1 MAKNCRNGVGAHL
14 TRKHTGGVIIL
25 IGMATRFT
33 HRHTH
38 AYDAR
43 PATQR
48 VVSSRAATATAGTP
62 AAGRKRMMSIEVL
75 RLLAIVCIAVFH
87 AFLQQYVQAIWMG
100 PHHPVSVAEPVSA
113 LASSRGAM
121 WIVAMI
127 MYCGAWGNHIFF
139 MISGFFLIPRMC
151 GAAGSSGY
159 WNTQLRATGRR
170 IAMILATVAFYLLL
184 VLVAGH
190 WAPSVSNDTQSASLV
205 YELEFVWLYL
215 AFVALAPAIAWVLN
229 RLGACR
235 SAVVAGAVLI
245 AVYALNAYVACT
257 WQAQYGQ
264 RTLLDWRKQM
274 SAVSYALSFGLAGLL
289 GWAVQHNSERRTE
302 DKRHGVR
309 HADRRPLWTI
319 RGFWLCGVLVLLA
332 VAKTVGSAIG
342 TGLCF
347 SLSEIAEY
355 QMVNGSLITK
365 ISMLP
370 AAAAMLLIIPG
381 ETGNHP
387 FDAAEAETEICE
399 GMLAE
404 YSGAPLGVFK
414 LSHAVKMLSLT
425 SLFVALFLGGLG
437 TGIMALDALLLF
449 VLCAVITAVAIS
461 FVHAFTARL
470 KIEQIFKYYWTVVSL
485 LALISLVLAW
495 YGL

>member
-1 MAKNCRNGVGAHL
+1 MTIVIDALQYLGYVLIFPGFLFCFLAGMLLCGIDRKLVAKMQKRVGPPL
-14 TRKHTGGVIIL
+14 L
-25 IGMATRFT
+25 QPF
-33 HRHTH
+33 
-38 AYDAR
+38 YDFFKLCGKE
-43 PATQR
+43 TI
-48 VVSSRAATATAGTP
+48 VP
-62 AAGRKRMMSIEVL
+62 AAAERISFM
-75 RLLAIVCIAVFH
+75 LAPFVGLAALVVIQLFIPVFGFTAFSGIGDIIV
-87 AFLQQYVQAIWMG
+87 
-100 PHHPVSVAEPVSA
+100 
-113 LASSRGAM
+113 
-121 WIVAMI
+121 
-127 MYCGAWGNHIFF
+127 
-139 MISGFFLIPRMC
+139 
-151 GAAGSSGY
+151 
-159 WNTQLRATGRR
+159 
-170 IAMILATVAFYLLL
+170 ILYLLL
-184 VLVAGH
+184 I
-190 WAPSVSNDTQSASLV
+190 P
-205 YELEFVWLYL
+205 
-215 AFVALAPAIAWVLN
+215 ALAII
-229 RLGACR
+229 LGGAA
-235 SAVVAGAVLI
+235 SGSPYAGV
-245 AVYALNAYVACT
+245 
-257 WQAQYGQ
+257 G
-264 RTLLDWRKQM
+264 
-274 SAVSYALSFGLAGLL
+274 LSREMVTVISCEL
-289 GWAVQHNSERRTE
+289 
-302 DKRHGVR
+302 
-309 HADRRPLWTI
+309 PL
-319 RGFWLCGVLVLLA
+319 VLVLLA